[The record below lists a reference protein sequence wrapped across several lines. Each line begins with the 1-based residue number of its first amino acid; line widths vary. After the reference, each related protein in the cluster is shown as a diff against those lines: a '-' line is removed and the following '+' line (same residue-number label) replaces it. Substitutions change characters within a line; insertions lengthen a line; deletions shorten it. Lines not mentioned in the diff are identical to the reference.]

1 MNRSDKDIHCGRR
14 ELLTGAAATLM
25 AGAAS
30 AQVTTGAAAVSSPM
44 SDRIPIDN
52 PRSEFVYEAIVDIA
66 PSMDLGTGP
75 LGKRAM
81 VPITGGTF
89 EGPNIRGRVL
99 AGGADRQLVR
109 DDGFR
114 LLDALYE
121 LETHDG
127 AVITVRNRVMISPD
141 SSQRRLSALE
151 ITAPAGPYEW
161 LNHSVHV
168 GTLNSLR
175 PDRAAVLIRVFRL
188 V

>member
-1 MNRSDKDIHCGRR
+1 MKDGVIESGFSRR
-14 ELLTGAAATLM
+14 AVLLA
-25 AGAAS
+25 AAS
-30 AQVTTGAAAVSSPM
+30 AGLASSGARGQVKTPM
-44 SDRIPIDN
+44 SEQIPIDN

-66 PSMDLGTGP
+66 PSMDLGVGP
-75 LGKRAM
+75 LGRRAM

-99 AGGADRQLVR
+99 PGGADRQLVR

-121 LETHDG
+121 LETEDG
-127 AVITVRNRVMISPD
+127 AVITVRNRVMISAD
-141 SSQRRLSALE
+141 SDQRPLSMLE
-151 ITAPAGPYEW
+151 ITAPEGRYGW
-161 LNHSVHV
+161 LNRSVHV

-175 PDRAAVLIRVFRL
+175 PQRTAVLIRVFRL